1 MCGTMKK
8 ADVSAQRSFM
18 DLFPYDPYGEQSF
31 FMEDFKGL
39 ISGGFKEGL
48 VGLFEAPTGFGKTVT
63 ILSAGLC
70 TGHRIVYL
78 SRTHNQMRQVTE
90 EARRINAKGF
100 NFDCVVKGSRLH
112 LCLDEGIRGL
122 GSNQLAV
129 EACFAHVKTA
139 MGEDLLDLVSK
150 GKVSIVGDIAKVK
163 SGERLICDLMGGL
176 RIVDVAPKD
185 VPEIADVETL
195 LDYGKRK
202 KVCPYFLARAL
213 FLERKVAIGS
223 YQYLFLGELG
233 AEEEILVLDEAHNM
247 ENVLKGALS
256 RTITSRILERALEE
270 TQLGAGASSHKLE
283 ERLLRLQRFLDEVK
297 PEEGK
302 RSQIYDKRAM
312 LEIFED
318 FGITKEF
325 MEEFVGAWL
334 EIDNLH
340 ADIMKSQGRVFP
352 LEHLRIK
359 TVHSFL
365 ESFLEDPDP
374 DKYMAC
380 IEVEEGR
387 KKLSWICLEPAIGFN
402 QILEQKP
409 HCALLTSGTLSPLEG
424 TAKRLGM
431 GQESVLKSYDTII
444 REENVQVIALKRGP
458 NDVELTTKYDRR
470 YEPEIV
476 REYGKTILEISLRVP
491 NGVLVFTP
499 SYRYQEHLLK
509 IWRQEGIFQKI
520 DKNSTIFIERGLTK
534 KVLLETYKKIA
545 KKEKAILFAVCRGTL
560 SEGADFPDE
569 TARAIIMVGVPYAS
583 LIDPK
588 ITAQREYYERKE
600 KRMGSQWYSD
610 DAIQTVNQS
619 LGRAWRHKDDYAMG
633 FLLDSRYYWPSNRN
647 RITEWIKRRLL
658 YVSKNMPFSTVL
670 RVIET
675 FFER

>member
-1 MCGTMKK
+1 MGKTTEKL
-8 ADVSAQRSFM
+8 DRGAQNSFM
-18 DLFPYDPYGEQSF
+18 DLFPYDPYGEQRV
-31 FMEDFKGL
+31 FMEDFNNL
-39 ISGGFKEGL
+39 ISGDFKEGL
-48 VGLFEAPTGFGKTVT
+48 VGLFEAPTGFGKTVA

-283 ERLLRLQRFLDEVK
+283 ESLLRLQRFLEEVK
-297 PEEGK
+297 PEGGK
-302 RSQIYDKRAM
+302 SSQIFDKRAM
-312 LEIFED
+312 LEVFED
-318 FGITKEF
+318 FGITESF
-325 MEEFVGAWL
+325 MVEFVGSWL
-334 EIDNLH
+334 EIVDLH
-340 ADIMKSQGRVFP
+340 ADIMRTQRRVFP
-352 LEHLRIK
+352 LEHLRIN
-359 TVHSFL
+359 TVYDFL
-365 ESFLEDPDP
+365 KSFLEDPP
-374 DKYMAC
+374 DKYVAC

-431 GQESVLKSYDTII
+431 GQEGVLKSYDTII

-569 TARAIIMVGVPYAS
+569 AARAVIMVGVPYAS

-600 KRMGSQWYSD
+600 KRMGSEWYVD

-658 YVSKNMPFSTVL
+658 YVSKNMPFSTIL
-670 RVIET
+670 RVVET

>member
-1 MCGTMKK
+1 MGKRTEKL
-8 ADVSAQRSFM
+8 DGGAQNSFM
-18 DLFPYDPYGEQSF
+18 DLFPYDPYGEQRV

-39 ISGGFKEGL
+39 ICERDGL
-48 VGLFEAPTGFGKTVT
+48 IGLFEAPTGFGKTIA
-63 ILSAGLC
+63 ILSAALC
-70 TGHRIVYL
+70 TGQRVVYL

-90 EARRINAKGF
+90 ELRRINAKGF

-139 MGEDLLDLVSK
+139 RGEDLLDLVSK

-163 SGERLICDLMGGL
+163 SGERLICDLRGGL

-185 VPEIADVETL
+185 VPEVADVETL
-195 LDYGKRK
+195 LEYGKKK

-247 ENVLKGALS
+247 EDVLKGALS
-256 RTITSRILERALEE
+256 VTITSRTLERALEE
-270 TQLGAGASSHKLE
+270 TRLGAGAASHKLE
-283 ERLLRLQRFLDEVK
+283 ERLLRLQRFLEEVK
-297 PEEGK
+297 PEGGK
-302 RSQIYDKRAM
+302 PSQIFDKRAM

-318 FGITKEF
+318 FGITESF
-325 MEEFVGAWL
+325 MVEFVGSWP
-334 EIDNLH
+334 EIVDLH
-340 ADIMKSQGRVFP
+340 ADIMKAQGRVFP
-352 LEHLRIK
+352 LEHLRIN

-365 ESFLEDPDP
+365 ESFLENPP
-374 DKYMAC
+374 EKYVAC

-402 QILEQKP
+402 LILEQKP
-409 HCALLTSGTLSPLEG
+409 HFTLLTSGTLSPLEG

-431 GQESVLKSYDTII
+431 GQEGVLKSYDTII

-458 NDVELTTKYDRR
+458 DDVELTTKYDRR

-476 REYGKTILEISLRVP
+476 REYGETILEISLRVP

-569 TARAIIMVGVPYAS
+569 TARAVIMIGVPYAS
-583 LIDPK
+583 LTDPK
-588 ITAQREYYERKE
+588 IMAQREYYERKE
-600 KRMGSQWYSD
+600 KRMGSQWYQD

-670 RVIET
+670 RVVET

>member
-1 MCGTMKK
+1 MGKTTEKL
-8 ADVSAQRSFM
+8 DRGAQNSFM
-18 DLFPYDPYGEQSF
+18 DLFPYDPYGEQRV
-31 FMEDFKGL
+31 FMEDFNNL
-39 ISGGFKEGL
+39 ISGDFKEGL
-48 VGLFEAPTGFGKTVT
+48 VGLFEAPTGFGKTVA

-283 ERLLRLQRFLDEVK
+283 ESLLRLQRFLEEVK
-297 PEEGK
+297 PEGGK
-302 RSQIYDKRAM
+302 SSQIFDKRAM
-312 LEIFED
+312 LEVFED
-318 FGITKEF
+318 FGITESF
-325 MEEFVGAWL
+325 MVEFVGSWL
-334 EIDNLH
+334 EIVDLH
-340 ADIMKSQGRVFP
+340 ADIMRTQRRVFP
-352 LEHLRIK
+352 LEHLRIN
-359 TVHSFL
+359 TVYDFL
-365 ESFLEDPDP
+365 KSFLEDPP
-374 DKYMAC
+374 DKYVAC

-431 GQESVLKSYDTII
+431 GQEGVLKSYDTII

-569 TARAIIMVGVPYAS
+569 AARAVIMVGVPYAS

-600 KRMGSQWYSD
+600 KRMGSEWYVD
-610 DAIQTVNQS
+610 DA
-619 LGRAWRHKDDYAMG
+619 
-633 FLLDSRYYWPSNRN
+633 
-647 RITEWIKRRLL
+647 
-658 YVSKNMPFSTVL
+658 
-670 RVIET
+670 
-675 FFER
+675 

>member
-1 MCGTMKK
+1 MGKTTEKF
-8 ADVSAQRSFM
+8 DDEAQSSLM
-18 DLFPYDPYGEQSF
+18 DLFPYDPYGEQRV

-39 ISGGFKEGL
+39 ICGDFKEGL
-48 VGLFEAPTGFGKTVT
+48 VGLFEAPTGFGKTVA

-70 TGHRIVYL
+70 TGHRMVYL

-90 EARRINAKGF
+90 EVRRINAKGF

-129 EACFAHVKTA
+129 EACFSHVKTA
-139 MGEDLLDLVSK
+139 IGEDLLDLVSK

-163 SGERLICDLMGGL
+163 SGERLVCDLKGGL

-185 VPEIADVETL
+185 VPEIADVEAL
-195 LDYGKRK
+195 LEYGKRK
-202 KVCPYFLARAL
+202 KVCPYFLARSL

-233 AEEEILVLDEAHNM
+233 AEEEILILDEAHNM
-247 ENVLKGALS
+247 EDVLKGALS
-256 RTITSRILERALEE
+256 VMITSRTLERALEE
-270 TQLGAGASSHKLE
+270 TRLGAGASSHKLE
-283 ERLLRLQRFLDEVK
+283 EKLLKLQIFLEEIK
-297 PEEGK
+297 PEGGK
-302 RSQIYDKRAM
+302 SSQIFDKRTM

-318 FGITKEF
+318 FGITESF
-325 MEEFVGAWL
+325 MVEFVGSWPQ
-334 EIDNLH
+334 IVDLH
-340 ADIMKSQGRVFP
+340 ADIMKAQGRVFP
-352 LEHLRIK
+352 LEHLRIN
-359 TVHSFL
+359 TVHSFF
-365 ESFLEDPDP
+365 ESFLEDPP
-374 DKYMAC
+374 DKYVAY

-402 QILEQKP
+402 LILEQKP
-409 HCALLTSGTLSPLEG
+409 HCSLLTSGTLSPLEG

-431 GQESVLKSYDTII
+431 GQEDVLKSYDTII
-444 REENVQVIALKRGP
+444 REENVQVITLKRGP
-458 NDVELTTKYDRR
+458 NDIELTTKYDRR

-476 REYGKTILEISLRVP
+476 REYGETILEISSRVP

-509 IWRQEGIFQKI
+509 TWRQEGIFPEI
-520 DKNSTIFIERGLTK
+520 DKNSTIFIERGFTK

-569 TARAIIMVGVPYAS
+569 TARAVIMIGVPYAS

-588 ITAQREYYERKE
+588 IMAQREYYERKE
-600 KRMGSQWYSD
+600 KRMGTQWYQD

-633 FLLDSRYYWPSNRN
+633 FLLDSRYYWPSNGN
-647 RITEWIKRRLL
+647 RITDWIKKRML

-670 RVIET
+670 RVVET
-675 FFER
+675 FYER

>member
-1 MCGTMKK
+1 MGKTTEKL
-8 ADVSAQRSFM
+8 DRRTQNSFM
-18 DLFPYDPYGEQSF
+18 DLFPYDPYGEQRV
-31 FMEDFKGL
+31 FMEDFNNL
-39 ISGGFKEGL
+39 ISGDFKEGL

-70 TGHRIVYL
+70 MGHRIVYL

-283 ERLLRLQRFLDEVK
+283 ESLLRLQRFLEEVK
-297 PEEGK
+297 PEGGK
-302 RSQIYDKRAM
+302 SSQIFDKRAM
-312 LEIFED
+312 LEVFED
-318 FGITKEF
+318 FGITESF
-325 MEEFVGAWL
+325 MVEFVGSWL
-334 EIDNLH
+334 EIVDLH
-340 ADIMKSQGRVFP
+340 ADIMRTQRRVFP
-352 LEHLRIK
+352 LEHLRIN
-359 TVHSFL
+359 TVYDFL
-365 ESFLEDPDP
+365 KSFLEDPP
-374 DKYMAC
+374 DKYVAC

-431 GQESVLKSYDTII
+431 GQEGVLKSYDTII

-569 TARAIIMVGVPYAS
+569 TARAVIMVGVPYAS
-583 LIDPK
+583 LTDPK
-588 ITAQREYYERKE
+588 IIAQREYYERKE
-600 KRMGSQWYSD
+600 KRMGSEWYVD